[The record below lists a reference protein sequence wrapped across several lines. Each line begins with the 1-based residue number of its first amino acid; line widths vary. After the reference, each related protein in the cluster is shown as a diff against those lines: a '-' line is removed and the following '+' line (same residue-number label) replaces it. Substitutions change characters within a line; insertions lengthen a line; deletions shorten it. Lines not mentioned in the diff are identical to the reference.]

1 VVDLADWVDYT
12 CEGQKISL
20 EKKQAEKDYA
30 KIKQDKVKREDKT
43 VELREEFCSE
53 TLKDIDHYQNGL
65 MGLEAELRTI
75 IIGVLL
81 ELFR

>member
-1 VVDLADWVDYT
+1 M
-12 CEGQKISL
+12 
-20 EKKQAEKDYA
+20 EKKQAEKDYT
-30 KIKQDKVKREDKT
+30 KIKQDKVKREDKA

-75 IIGVLL
+75 IIGVCVCL
-81 ELFR
+81 